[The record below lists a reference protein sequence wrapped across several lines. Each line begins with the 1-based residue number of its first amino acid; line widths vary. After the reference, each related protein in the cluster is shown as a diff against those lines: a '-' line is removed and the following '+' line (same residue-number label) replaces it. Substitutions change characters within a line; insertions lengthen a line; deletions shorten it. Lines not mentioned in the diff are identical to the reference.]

1 MDEIYIK
8 IFLKWENEQKWTGR
22 IELIECIDS
31 CLFKL
36 RNFCPLLL
44 EILSILQLFHFFL
57 PSSSGLSIMHLFTCL
72 TVCHNSLELYLFS
85 FILLFS
91 FYSDCI
97 ISFDLS
103 FNYLILSFASSNL
116 VVNPSRIFNFSSCVF
131 HLQLYY
137 LVLYFFFYLLVVTTL
152 LKYHFPGFLSL
163 YCQILFFFWP
173 LYLFFNWRIIYRI
186 VFFVKHQ

>member
-36 RNFCPLLL
+36 RNFRPLLL

-137 LVLYFFFYLLVVTTL
+137 LVLFFFFIFLLL
-152 LKYHFPGFLSL
+152 LPYWNIIFLVSFL
-163 YCQILFFFWP
+163 CIAKFFF
-173 LYLFFNWRIIYRI
+173 FFGHFIYFSI
-186 VFFVKHQ
+186 EG